1 MVLIFVTF
9 ITVTAVF
16 GTVLVAIKGPSCMH
30 EPANSAACSR
40 EQAARLGSDFI
51 TGCATF
57 KFDGIEG
64 SIASVKVEPGQN
76 EQAWQIGYTFRTSHP
91 GHGDRT
97 GQTLAQVSTSHTSQ
111 ITISNC
117 KIVSAVCDGT
127 WDLIPNR
134 QLP

>member
-9 ITVTAVF
+9 IMVTAVF
-16 GTVLVAIKGPSCMH
+16 GIVLLTIKGPSCMH
-30 EPANSAACSR
+30 EPANSAICSQ
-40 EQAARLGSDFI
+40 EQAVKLGSDFI

-64 SIASVKVEPGQN
+64 SIESVKVEPGRNGQS
-76 EQAWQIGYTFRTSHP
+76 WQTGYTFRTLHP

-97 GQTLAQVSTSHTSQ
+97 GQTLAQVITSHTSQ

-117 KIVSAVCDGT
+117 KIVSAVCDGN
-127 WDLIPNR
+127 WDLISNR